1 MTCTWFLYYVCVTLP
16 LDVKAIHASG
26 GLCGIENG
34 AIDCCTGF
42 HLDMVKQMCIPC
54 NVGYSG
60 KNCDTKCV
68 FPSFGKDCKSTCNC
82 KDINC
87 DHAEGCNNSTGKTLS
102 NICDGVNGK
111 SCCFGFQWDRVK
123 QSCIP
128 CEAGYTGYNC
138 TIKCLYP
145 LYGQGCQ
152 STCKC
157 TKEDCNSLYGCIN
170 QAGNICIGTN
180 GIACCQ
186 GYKWN
191 NEEARCIPCVK
202 GFTGHNCNVICP
214 FPAYGLD
221 CQSICN
227 CTEKSCDPGDGC
239 IGHTTENETHMQ
251 NNSTSAVNWNNYQNV
266 STDGKQPMLIIGI
279 GVLAAVALFI
289 VTVIFYT
296 YRLENVNKET
306 GSNIYFSVK

>member
-1 MTCTWFLYYVCVTLP
+1 
-16 LDVKAIHASG
+16 
-26 GLCGIENG
+26 
-34 AIDCCTGF
+34 
-42 HLDMVKQMCIPC
+42 MVKQMCIPC

-82 KDINC
+82 KEINC
-87 DHAEGCNNSTGKTLS
+87 DHAEGCKNSTGKTLS

-111 SCCFGFQWDRVK
+111 SCCFGFQLDRVK

-128 CEAGYTGYNC
+128 CEAGYTGDNC
-138 TIKCLYP
+138 TIRCVYP

-157 TKEDCNSLYGCIN
+157 TKEDCNSIYGCKN
-170 QAGNICIGTN
+170 QIGNICIGTN
-180 GIACCQ
+180 GIECCQ

-191 NEEARCIPCVK
+191 NEETRCIPCVK
-202 GFTGHNCNVICP
+202 GFIGHNCNVICP
-214 FPAYGLD
+214 FPAYGLE

-227 CTEKSCDPGDGC
+227 CTENSCDPGDGC

-266 STDGKQPMLIIGI
+266 STDGKQPMLMIGI

-289 VTVIFYT
+289 VTVISIPTDWKTSIKKPGSAFILALNSE
-296 YRLENVNKET
+296 RCLENVLLLN
-306 GSNIYFSVK
+306 